1 MQGSTQAAAGL
12 AKRPRPASDVPRRTG
27 RRRRGHDA
35 PHPELRCGVTVG
47 QELAGRAGTPPDDRA
62 RHHPDD
68 ESITTGGTLA
78 RCAAE
83 GVTTCLVTCTD
94 GRYGPVNPD
103 LGLVFPRMTWR
114 PCGAP
119 SCTRPPPRSASVKSG
134 SLATTTQ
141 G

>member
-1 MQGSTQAAAGL
+1 
-12 AKRPRPASDVPRRTG
+12 
-27 RRRRGHDA
+27 
-35 PHPELRCGVTVG
+35 VTVG

-103 LGLVFPRMTWR
+103 LGLALSPDDLASM
-114 PCGAP
+114 
-119 SCTRPPPRSASVKSG
+119 RSAELHAAAAALGVGQVRQLGYHDSG
-134 SLATTTQ
+134 IVLCQLT
-141 G
+141 